1 MDLEINNEEKLLPE
15 KFLPE
20 VKDLIELGGKKIG
33 HNNDTEISINF
44 ISDNKIHEIN
54 KKYRNKDRVTDV
66 ISFAIED
73 GEDPTLLDIFK
84 KEGIPRDIGDLF
96 IAPHFV
102 FQRAIELNHSQER
115 ELGYTVVHGL
125 LHLSGYDHIKKT
137 DASKMMAIQEEILES
152 YGLIK

>member
-1 MDLEINNEEKLLPE
+1 ME
-15 KFLPE
+15 
-20 VKDLIELGGKKIG
+20 
-33 HNNDTEISINF
+33 
-44 ISDNKIHEIN
+44 
-54 KKYRNKDRVTDV
+54 
-66 ISFAIED
+66 
-73 GEDPTLLDIFK
+73 IFK

-125 LHLSGYDHIKKT
+125 LHLSGYDHIKKA
-137 DASKMMAIQEEILES
+137 DASRMMAIQEEILES

>member
-33 HNNDTEISINF
+33 HSNDTEISINF

-54 KKYRNKDRVTDV
+54 KKYRNKDRITDV

-73 GEDPTLLDIFK
+73 GENPMLLDIFK

-125 LHLSGYDHIKKT
+125 LHLSGYDHIKKA

>member
-33 HNNDTEISINF
+33 HSNDTEISINF

-73 GEDPTLLDIFK
+73 GENPMLLDIFK

-125 LHLSGYDHIKKT
+125 LHLSGYDHIKKA

>member
-1 MDLEINNEEKLLPE
+1 MDLEINNEENLLPE

-20 VKDLIELGGKKIG
+20 VKDLIEIGGKKIG

-44 ISDNKIHEIN
+44 VSDNKIHEIN

-73 GEDPTLLDIFK
+73 GEDPALLEIFK

-125 LHLSGYDHIKKT
+125 LHLSGYDHIKKA
-137 DASKMMAIQEEILES
+137 DASRMMAIQEEILES

>member
-1 MDLEINNEEKLLPE
+1 MDLEINNEENLLPE

-20 VKDLIELGGKKIG
+20 VKDLIELGAKKIG

-44 ISDNKIHEIN
+44 VSDNKIHEIN

-73 GEDPTLLDIFK
+73 GEDPALLEIFK

-125 LHLSGYDHIKKT
+125 LHLSGYDHIKKA
-137 DASKMMAIQEEILES
+137 DASRMMAIQEEILES